1 MPTLE
6 DAPFEEYL
14 RILRKEGYEDDAE
27 LADALYVDTLTAFGY
42 TKEQI
47 YDTPFKNLVKAM
59 QTIMDDATREFA
71 NVQVPLSVSG
81 QVMKGEGAD
90 NLSDQALDRL
100 LRRQIQLTEAEKL
113 RLSFG
118 K

>member
-6 DAPFEEYL
+6 EAPFEEYL

-42 TKEQI
+42 TEEQI
-47 YDTPFKNLVKAM
+47 YDTPFQNLVKAM
-59 QTIMDDATREFA
+59 QTIMDDAMQEFSQ
-71 NVQVPLSVSG
+71 VQMPLSVSG
-81 QVMKGEGAD
+81 TVMRGKGAD
-90 NLSDQALDRL
+90 KFPNETIDRL
-100 LRRQIQLTEAEKL
+100 LRRQLQLTEKEKL
-113 RLSFG
+113 RLSLM

>member
-6 DAPFEEYL
+6 EAPFEEYL

-27 LADALYVDTLTAFGY
+27 LADSLYVETLTAFGY

-59 QTIMDDATREFA
+59 ETIMDDATREFSQ
-71 NVQVPLSVSG
+71 VQMPLSIRG
-81 QVMKGEGAD
+81 QVMRGKGAD
-90 NLSDQALDRL
+90 KLSDQTLDRL
-100 LRRQIQLTEAEKL
+100 LRRQLQLTEEETL
-113 RLSFG
+113 RLSLL

>member
-6 DAPFEEYL
+6 EAPFEEYL

-27 LADALYVDTLTAFGY
+27 LADVLYVETLTAFGY

-47 YDTPFKNLVKAM
+47 YDTPFKNLVQAM

-71 NVQVPLSVSG
+71 QVQMPLSVSG
-81 QVMKGEGAD
+81 QVMRGKGAN

-100 LRRQIQLTEAEKL
+100 TRRQLQLTESEKL
-113 RLSFG
+113 RLSFA